1 MWSIIAT
8 IYNEVFYR
16 PLLNGLF
23 LLTAYMPG
31 ESLGFAVIILTIL
44 IRLIIFPL
52 NHKMIKT
59 QRAMKQIEP
68 DIKRIQSEKKNREDQ
83 ARALMELYRAH
94 GINPLSGIF
103 ALFIQL
109 PLLFALFYVFRG
121 DLAAQSQ
128 FAYSFISLPEKV
140 NTLFLGFVALTQPH
154 VLMAALAGLS
164 QFFQAKLATPPSS
177 NNHRTDASLSP
188 KPDFTAIMQKQMLF
202 LFPVLIFIFSIQ
214 MPSAVALYWTV
225 MNLFAIVHEAA
236 VRRRAAKTII
246 AKSAVSL

>member
-1 MWSIIAT
+1 MWSIIVT

-23 LLTAYMPG
+23 LLTGYMPG
-31 ESLGFAVIILTIL
+31 ESLGLAVIVLTIL
-44 IRLIIFPL
+44 IRLVIFPL

-68 DIKRIQSEKKNREDQ
+68 EIKRIQSEKKNREDQ
-83 ARALMELYRAH
+83 AKALMELYRAH

-121 DLAAQSQ
+121 DFAAQAP
-128 FAYSFISLPEKV
+128 FAYSFIRLPEQV
-140 NTLFLGFVALTQPH
+140 DTVFLGFFALTEPH
-154 VLMAALAGLS
+154 VVMAALAGLS
-164 QFFQAKLATPPSS
+164 QFFQAKLAAPPSS
-177 NNHRTDASLSP
+177 KNKSATASDS
-188 KPDFTAIMQKQMLF
+188 KPDFAAMMQKQMVF
-202 LFPVLIFIFSIQ
+202 MFPVLIFIFSIQ

-236 VRRRAAKTII
+236 VRRRAAKTMI
-246 AKSAVSL
+246 AESITSS

>member
-1 MWSIIAT
+1 MWSIIVA

-31 ESLGFAVIILTIL
+31 ESLGLAVIVLTIA
-44 IRLIIFPL
+44 IRLVIFPL

-68 DIKRIQSEKKNREDQ
+68 EIKRIQSEKKNREDQ
-83 ARALMELYRAH
+83 AKALMELYRAH

-128 FAYSFISLPEKV
+128 FAYSFVRLPENV
-140 NTLFLGFVALTQPH
+140 DTLFLGLIVLTKPH
-154 VLMAALAGLS
+154 VVMAALAGLS
-164 QFFQAKLATPPSS
+164 QFFQAKLATPPSMQ
-177 NNHRTDASLSP
+177 NKGAAASDG
-188 KPDFTAIMQKQMLF
+188 KPDFASIMQKQMVF
-202 LFPVLIFIFSIQ
+202 LFPVMIFIFSIQ

-225 MNLFAIVHEAA
+225 MNLFAIVHEAV
-236 VRRRAAKTII
+236 VRRRATRNIVATTAI
-246 AKSAVSL
+246 SS